1 MGTIMTQVGGGCGRW
16 GTVEMIIVDV
26 WSKESKEDGDHHV
39 F

>member
-1 MGTIMTQVGGGCGRW
+1 MGTIMTQVGGGCGGW
-16 GTVEMIIVDV
+16 VEMIIVDV